1 MCVLHVLQHPSGDLL
16 TPAAQQRLL
25 TQHEGTTAGILAAGD
40 YVRLF
45 ETLSLDS
52 NDSTRECQFAGS
64 LARVQWW
71 RQQQPLHW
79 LQVRELQLQGF
90 VLLLMCRR

>member
-1 MCVLHVLQHPSGDLL
+1 VLLVPQHPSGELL

-25 TQHEGTTAGILAAGD
+25 AQHEGTTAGILAAGD
-40 YVRLF
+40 YIQLF
-45 ETLSLDS
+45 ETLSPDG
-52 NDSTRECQFAGS
+52 NDSTRQCQFAGS
-64 LARVQWW
+64 LARVQRW

-90 VLLLMCRR
+90 VLLFMCRR